1 MLPNMKGEKMDFDVK
16 KQVKE
21 HYGEIAK
28 KVSKESKSSC
38 CSSKCGCDDISNTSV
53 IYKGENLQGLPKEAI
68 NSSLGCA
75 NPLVFAEIKQGE
87 TVLDLGS
94 GGGIDV
100 LAASRYVGPCGKVY
114 GLDMTD
120 EMLTLANQNKEKMGA
135 LNVDFL
141 KGYIENIPLPDE
153 SVDVIM
159 SNCVINLSED
169 KEKALKEAYRV
180 LKKGGRFAVADIISM
195 KEIPDSIRKHA
206 ELWCGCLAGT
216 LSKNEFEN
224 LLKKVGFQNISIEAV
239 HIYTKEII
247 EKEIVNRD
255 LTQELSDSNIDL
267 IDNAFAGAHIKAR
280 K

>member
-1 MLPNMKGEKMDFDVK
+1 MDFDVK

-53 IYKGENLQGLPKEAI
+53 IYQGENLQDLPKEAI
-68 NSSLGCA
+68 NASLGCA

-100 LAASRYVGPCGKVY
+100 LAASRYVGKTGKVY

-120 EMLTLANQNKEKMGA
+120 EMLALANQNKQKMGVT
-135 LNVDFL
+135 NVEFI
-141 KGYIENIPLPDE
+141 KGYIESIPLADE

-180 LKKGGRFAVADIISM
+180 LKKGGRFAVADIISI
-195 KEIPDSIRKHA
+195 KEIPDAIRKHA
-206 ELWCGCLAGT
+206 EFWCGCLAGT
-216 LSKNEFEN
+216 LSKMDFAN
-224 LLKKVGFQNISIEAV
+224 LLKQVGFQDISIEPV
-239 HIYTKEII
+239 HIYSKEII
-247 EKEIVNRD
+247 ETEIVNRD
-255 LTQELSDSNIDL
+255 LTQELSDTNIDFV
-267 IDNAFAGAHIKAR
+267 DKAFAGAHIKAR